1 MNRVRGFTLMEVMI
15 ALTILSM
22 MMVAI
27 VSSLRTFANTQVS
40 LERTTARVDEMR
52 MVSGFL
58 RRSVEATI
66 SSGGGNRA
74 LSFDAVEG
82 RETYFLGMASEF
94 TWVAP
99 VAAGAG
105 FGGVYFMHLGL
116 EGDALTVRWQ
126 PYRSGVTP
134 VGWGDM
140 QARALL
146 QDVQEYRVS
155 YLPVHGGEWMDD
167 WSDSSSTPV
176 SVRMQIK
183 AGEKYWPE
191 LLIRLN

>member
-15 ALTILSM
+15 ALTILSL

-27 VSSLRTFANTQVS
+27 VASLRTFANTRVS

-52 MVSGFL
+52 MVSAFL
-58 RRSVEATI
+58 RRSVEAAI
-66 SSGGGNRA
+66 SSVGVSGGVPT
-74 LSFDAVEG
+74 FDVVDERG
-82 RETYFLGMASEF
+82 TYFLGMASEF

-99 VAAGAG
+99 VAG

-116 EGDALTVRWQ
+116 EGEALAVRWQ
-126 PYRSGVTP
+126 PYRRDVTP
-134 VGWGDM
+134 VNWEST
-140 QARALL
+140 QARTLL
-146 QDVQEYRVS
+146 EDVQEYRVS
-155 YLPVHGGEWMDD
+155 YLPAHGSEWMDD
-167 WSDSSSTPV
+167 WIDSSSAPV

-183 AGEKYWPE
+183 VGGKYWPE